1 MLVQTRPA
9 IGERGPKRVRIDAI
23 GFDLR
28 LGNARDLPQLRE
40 KENLHSFASWR
51 FATHTA
57 TRCIAPGARIRDIM
71 VLTPRQRMTRPQ
83 SSVSLDPRDAAFVQN
98 PYPFYAE
105 WRANTPVFHWEQ
117 LGHWC
122 FAACDDVNAL
132 LRDRRFGRQIL
143 HIATREELGWPETP
157 EHLVPFYEFEEH
169 SLLEVEPP
177 VHSRLRG
184 FINPSFLPR
193 QIERLRPDVERL
205 AHELI
210 DRFATLGSVD
220 LIASFAEPV
229 PVMVIARFLGVP
241 DDMAPQILAWSHDM
255 VAMYQARRDRGVEDR
270 AVAATIAFSAYMRRL
285 LAERRAVPGED
296 FISQL
301 LTARDEDGTALS
313 EDELVTT
320 AILLLNAGHE
330 ATVHSLGNGVQ
341 ALLRHGKAADFLADP
356 VRGSEEM
363 LRFDTPLH
371 MFKRYALEDLEY
383 QGLPL
388 KKGDQ
393 VGLLLGSANR
403 DEQRFSSPD
412 IFDPA
417 RTPNPHVS
425 FGAGVHFCI
434 GAPLARL
441 EMQTALRI
449 LFERL
454 PNLRLAGPTRYRDR
468 WHFHALESLPV
479 SW

>member
-1 MLVQTRPA
+1 MSEPH
-9 IGERGPKRVRIDAI
+9 P
-23 GFDLR
+23 
-28 LGNARDLPQLRE
+28 
-40 KENLHSFASWR
+40 
-51 FATHTA
+51 
-57 TRCIAPGARIRDIM
+57 
-71 VLTPRQRMTRPQ
+71 
-83 SSVSLDPRDAAFVQN
+83 SVSLDPRNPAFVQD

-105 WRANTPVFHWEQ
+105 WRAKHPVFHWQQ

-122 FAACDDVNAL
+122 FAGYDDVNSL

-143 HIATREELGWPETP
+143 HLATREELGWPESP
-157 EHLVPFYEFEEH
+157 AHLTSFDKFEEH

-177 VHSRLRG
+177 VHTRLRG

-193 QIERLRPDVERL
+193 QIERLRSDVERL
-205 AHELI
+205 SNELI
-210 DRFATLGSVD
+210 DRFAAKGSTD

-241 DDMAPQILAWSHDM
+241 DEMAPQILSWSHDM
-255 VAMYQARRDRGVEDR
+255 VAMYQARRDRAVEDR
-270 AVAATIAFSAYMRRL
+270 AVAATITFSDYMRTL
-285 LAERRAVPGED
+285 LAERRTEPGED

-301 LTARDEDGTALS
+301 LTARDDQGTTLT

-341 ALLRHGKAADFLADP
+341 ALLRHGKTEDFLAEP
-356 VRGSEEM
+356 VRCSEEM

-383 QGLPL
+383 KGVRLR
-388 KKGDQ
+388 KGDQ
-393 VGLLLGSANR
+393 VGLLLGAANR
-403 DEQRFSSPD
+403 DEAKFAAAADFVPSR
-412 IFDPA
+412 A
-417 RTPNPHVS
+417 PNPHVS
-425 FGAGVHFCI
+425 FGAGIHFCV

-441 EMQTALRI
+441 EMQTALRV

-454 PNLRLAGPTRYRDR
+454 PGLRLNGPTRYKDT
-468 WHFHALESLPV
+468 WHFHALEALPV
-479 SW
+479 AW

>member
-1 MLVQTRPA
+1 MS
-9 IGERGPKRVRIDAI
+9 D
-23 GFDLR
+23 
-28 LGNARDLPQLRE
+28 PQ
-40 KENLHSFASWR
+40 
-51 FATHTA
+51 
-57 TRCIAPGARIRDIM
+57 P
-71 VLTPRQRMTRPQ
+71 
-83 SSVSLDPRDAAFVQN
+83 SVCLDPQDPDFVQD

-105 WRANTPVFHWEQ
+105 WRANSPVFHWQQ

-122 FAACDDVNAL
+122 FADYDDVNAL

-143 HIATREELGWPETP
+143 HIATREELGWPQTP
-157 EHLVPFYEFEEH
+157 QHLVPFYQFEEH

-193 QIERLRPDVERL
+193 QIERLRPDVGQL
-205 AHELI
+205 AHDLI
-210 DRFATLGSVD
+210 DRFASHRSAD

-241 DDMAPQILAWSHDM
+241 DEMGPQILAWSHDM

-270 AVAATIAFSAYMRRL
+270 AVAATIAFTNYMREL
-285 LAERRAVPGED
+285 LAERRSAPDED
-296 FISQL
+296 FLSQL
-301 LTARDEDGTALS
+301 LAARDDDGSSLTD
-313 EDELVTT
+313 DELVTT

-341 ALLRHGKAADFLADP
+341 ALLRHGRAADFLAEP
-356 VRGSEEM
+356 TRCSEEM

-371 MFKRYALEDLEY
+371 MFKRYALEDVEY
-383 QGLPL
+383 GGLKL
-388 KKGDQ
+388 RKGEQ
-393 VGLLLGSANR
+393 IGLILASANR
-403 DEQRFSSPD
+403 DEGKFADASCFVPTRQ
-412 IFDPA
+412 
-417 RTPNPHVS
+417 PNPHVS
-425 FGAGVHFCI
+425 FGAGIHYCV

-441 EMQTALRI
+441 EMQTALRV

-454 PNLRLAGPTRYRDR
+454 PGLRLEGAARYRDT

-479 SW
+479 TW

>member
-1 MLVQTRPA
+1 MT
-9 IGERGPKRVRIDAI
+9 ID
-23 GFDLR
+23 R
-28 LGNARDLPQLRE
+28 
-40 KENLHSFASWR
+40 
-51 FATHTA
+51 T
-57 TRCIAPGARIRDIM
+57 
-71 VLTPRQRMTRPQ
+71 
-83 SSVSLDPRDAAFVQN
+83 SVSLDPRHDHFVQN

-105 WRANTPVFHWEQ
+105 LRARCPVFRWEQ

-122 FAACDDVNAL
+122 FADYDDVNAL

-143 HIATREELGWPETP
+143 HLATREELGWPETP
-157 EHLVPFYEFEEH
+157 AHLAPFYQFEEH
-169 SLLEVEPP
+169 SLLEIEPP
-177 VHSRLRG
+177 VHTRLRG

-205 AHELI
+205 SHELI
-210 DRFATLGSVD
+210 DRFAGQGSTD

-255 VAMYQARRDRGVEDR
+255 VAMYQARRDRTLEDR
-270 AVAATIAFSAYMRRL
+270 AVAATIGFSAYMRGL
-285 LAERRAVPGED
+285 LAGRRAAPGED
-296 FISQL
+296 FLSQL
-301 LTARDEDGTALS
+301 LAARDDDGTVLT

-341 ALLRHGKAADFLADP
+341 ALLRHGRASDFLADP
-356 VRGSEEM
+356 VRCSEEM

-371 MFKRYALEDLEY
+371 MFKRYALQDLEY
-383 QGLPL
+383 GGLSL
-388 KKGDQ
+388 RKGDQ
-393 VGLLLGSANR
+393 IGLLLASANR
-403 DEQRFSSPD
+403 DEKKFPSATD
-412 IFDPA
+412 FLPA
-417 RTPNPHVS
+417 RHPNPHVS
-425 FGAGVHFCI
+425 FGAGIHFCI

-441 EMQTALRI
+441 EMQTALRV

-454 PNLRLAGPTRYRDR
+454 PDLRLDSPARYRDT

-479 SW
+479 AF

>member
-1 MLVQTRPA
+1 MTAGPLVMTIDQT
-9 IGERGPKRVRIDAI
+9 
-23 GFDLR
+23 
-28 LGNARDLPQLRE
+28 
-40 KENLHSFASWR
+40 
-51 FATHTA
+51 
-57 TRCIAPGARIRDIM
+57 
-71 VLTPRQRMTRPQ
+71 
-83 SSVSLDPRDAAFVQN
+83 SVSIGPRDPDFVQN

-105 WRANTPVFHWEQ
+105 LRARCPVFHWEQ

-122 FAACDDVNAL
+122 FAAYDDVNTL

-143 HIATREELGWPETP
+143 HLATREELGWPETP
-157 EHLVPFYEFEEH
+157 EHLAPFYEFEEH

-177 VHSRLRG
+177 VHTRLRG

-193 QIERLRPDVERL
+193 QIERLRPDVEKL
-205 AHELI
+205 ANELI
-210 DRFATLGSVD
+210 DRFADHDSTD

-241 DDMAPQILAWSHDM
+241 DEMAPQILSWSHDM
-255 VAMYQARRDRGVEDR
+255 VAMYQVRRDRALEDR
-270 AVAATIAFSAYMRRL
+270 AVAATIAFTTYMRGL
-285 LAERRAVPGED
+285 LAERRNAPGDD
-296 FISQL
+296 FLSQL
-301 LTARDEDGTALS
+301 LTARDENGTALTD
-313 EDELVTT
+313 DELVTT

-341 ALLRHGKAADFLADP
+341 ALLRHGATSGFFTDP
-356 VRGSEEM
+356 VRCSEEV

-383 QGLPL
+383 NGLAL

-393 VGLLLGSANR
+393 VGLLLASANR
-403 DEQRFSSPD
+403 DEAKF
-412 IFDPA
+412 PA
-417 RTPNPHVS
+417 AADFRPLRSPNPHVS
-425 FGAGVHFCI
+425 FGAGIHYCV

-441 EMQTALRI
+441 EMQTALRV

-454 PNLRLAGPTRYRDR
+454 PGLQLEGTALYRDT

-479 SW
+479 TW